1 MPFICHVMVRARE
14 RCPAN
19 LVLTTN
25 CNTWE
30 SRSCTVPA
38 QHSRFDPIHRGA
50 NELFLST
57 CVGKMRPCPSSDTW
71 WCGTR
76 RDAPIPA
83 TVIGRTASPEVIR
96 EGELSLFLTS
106 YSNRE
111 SGPHTLLGQHS
122 RAGPNGIGVGEHNL
136 RL

>member
-19 LVLTTN
+19 LVHTTN
-25 CNTWE
+25 CNTLE
-30 SRSCTVPA
+30 SS
-38 QHSRFDPIHRGA
+38 DPIHRGA

-57 CVGKMRPCPSSDTW
+57 CVGKMRPCPSSDTR

-106 YSNRE
+106 YSSRE
-111 SGPHTLLGQHS
+111 SGSHTLLGQHS